1 MVSIIKCSNTFV
13 DALRKGNAP
22 IANEFLMAEDIKQLR
37 KIKTETGSLLDGF
50 LSMHMSSPIALQ
62 VARAEISDHNGL
74 ENGYFENVLYRRLS
88 KSRFQ
93 ALVETSGDLAFLW
106 ESLSADRHNHHFLV
120 CRLLFKES
128 EDDPYYW
135 VPWHQSLTEA
145 EAEYCQ
151 VKSLNSE
158 IAKGIKSR
166 FSLGSEEK
174 EFAYG
179 IENINDE
186 HSLGHV
192 GVPIPMAE
200 EDDDDPYWSQ
210 YSQIDVY

>member
-1 MVSIIKCSNTFV
+1 ME
-13 DALRKGNAP
+13 ALRNGSAS
-22 IANEFLMAEDIKQLR
+22 IANEFLMADDIKQL
-37 KIKTETGSLLDGF
+37 KKTKTQAGSLLDGF

-62 VARAEISDHNGL
+62 VARAEISGHNELGG
-74 ENGYFENVLYRRLS
+74 EYFDNVLYRQLS
-88 KSRFQ
+88 KSRSQ

-120 CRLLFKES
+120 TRVLFKES

-135 VPWHQSLTEA
+135 VPWHSSLAEA

-151 VKSLNSE
+151 IKSVNSE

-166 FSLGSEEK
+166 LGFGGGEK

-192 GVPIPMAE
+192 GVPIQMAE
-200 EDDDDPYWSQ
+200 DDDDDPYWSQ